1 MRTLLYLTIIL
12 MTASTSWAKKTV
24 CSMTLNSDQEINLFK
39 NSFSKDQWN
48 FVELTDYKNKDSS
61 SADDTT
67 WFTNACKAKVSCD
80 VLVISGHFGGTFF
93 GASGLRLPLETLEKN
108 TCNTD
113 CSGIINNPKEV
124 FLFGCNTLSGKAKDR
139 RSPEEYLNVLRADGF
154 TRQQAE
160 QVVAYRYSLLG
171 DSFAARMSQVFQSSP
186 RIYGFSSIAPSG
198 KTVEPMLKKFLKS
211 STQDYNHFDQSNLTL
226 GVQKN
231 TKLFSALKD
240 TAIEQMP
247 GLLFLDPARAKVER
261 PYCYLANEKIS
272 RLDKLK
278 YVSQVLLSGHALTMI
293 PYIKEFIH
301 ELSSQKNQSTEEL
314 QILNKISQSERV
326 KSDFNQILSL
336 KGNTYI
342 GLRFG
347 IMSMMMDL
355 KLLTQSEYDTALT
368 QIIDLKK
375 PITVEYVNLI
385 CSLGF
390 QTDVNPN
397 LISDENK
404 KDADLYRLLGCLK
417 PRNEDVLTMI
427 IGIMKNDPDGKVRS
441 SAANALGNIKP
452 SSEKIHMM
460 IADVMKNDPDEIVR
474 SSAAEALGQIKPSS
488 EKIHMMI
495 ADVMKNDPDRYVR
508 FFAVDALGEFKPIS
522 EKFQMMIADVMKNDP
537 DEDVR
542 IHAAYTLG
550 EIKPSSEKIQMM
562 IADVMKNDPDED
574 VRNHAKK
581 VYENIE
587 HR

>member
-1 MRTLLYLTIIL
+1 
-12 MTASTSWAKKTV
+12 
-24 CSMTLNSDQEINLFK
+24 
-39 NSFSKDQWN
+39 
-48 FVELTDYKNKDSS
+48 
-61 SADDTT
+61 
-67 WFTNACKAKVSCD
+67 
-80 VLVISGHFGGTFF
+80 
-93 GASGLRLPLETLEKN
+93 
-108 TCNTD
+108 
-113 CSGIINNPKEV
+113 
-124 FLFGCNTLSGKAKDR
+124 
-139 RSPEEYLNVLRADGF
+139 
-154 TRQQAE
+154 
-160 QVVAYRYSLLG
+160 
-171 DSFAARMSQVFQSSP
+171 MSQVFQSSP

-198 KTVEPMLKKFLKS
+198 KTVEPLLKKFLKS
-211 STQDYNHFDQSNLTL
+211 STQDYNDFDQSNLIL
-226 GVQKN
+226 GIQKN
-231 TKLFSALKD
+231 KKLFSALKD
-240 TAIEQMP
+240 TAIEQVS
-247 GLLFLDPARAKVER
+247 GLSFLDPARVKAER

-293 PYIKEFIH
+293 PYIKEFIQ
-301 ELSSQKNQSTEEL
+301 ELSSQKDQSTEEL

-336 KGNTYI
+336 KGNAYI

-347 IMSMMMDL
+347 LMSMMMDL

-375 PITVEYVNLI
+375 PITVEYVNSI

-417 PRNEDVLTMI
+417 PRNENVLTMI
-427 IGIMKNDPDGKVRS
+427 IGIMKNDPDINLKK
-441 SAANALGNIKP
+441 A
-452 SSEKIHMM
+452 
-460 IADVMKNDPDEIVR
+460 
-474 SSAAEALGQIKPSS
+474 AAEALGEIKPSS
-488 EKIHMMI
+488 QRIHMMI

-508 FFAVDALGEFKPIS
+508 FFAVSALGKIKPIS

-542 IHAAYTLG
+542 IHAAYALG

-581 VYENIE
+581 AYENIE
-587 HR
+587 H